1 MCISWKNC
9 FRVGAS
15 AFCFYLLIHNWST
28 ISAHLGLVF
37 HVARPLGMGC
47 CIAYVANI
55 LMSAFE
61 WHWKGGFR
69 YKRQVCIT
77 LSLLTIAAL
86 MYVFVGL
93 ILPRFVSCVSTLI
106 ETLPG
111 FLERVYQWL
120 NETIHLDAFLKEH
133 GLISTQGDPDW
144 AVWAKQ
150 MDEWLINGWTGALS
164 TVVNAVTSVV
174 SSVASVA
181 IGVVFAV
188 YLLSGKERLA
198 QQFGQLAKRMIG
210 SKRHDRLH
218 HALSI
223 INNSFRNYVI
233 GQSTEALILGS
244 LCTIGMLILRIPY
257 ALMVGPLV
265 GLCALI
271 PIVGAYI
278 SAISGAVMIFTVSTS
293 KALIFIAFILLLQWT
308 EGNLIY
314 PHVVGSRMGLPGIW
328 IIAAVTIGGGCLGIR
343 GMLIAVPLTTSV
355 YCLLREY
362 AVQTGRVSTLD
373 RLLQ

>member
-1 MCISWKNC
+1 MRTSWKNC

-15 AFCFYLLIHNWST
+15 AFCFYLLIHNWGT
-28 ISAHLGLVF
+28 ISAHLGLVLY
-37 HVARPLGMGC
+37 VARPLGIGC

-61 WHWKGGFR
+61 RHWKGGFR
-69 YKRQVCIT
+69 YKRQVCIA

-86 MYVFVGL
+86 MYIFVGL
-93 ILPRFVSCVSTLI
+93 ILPRFVSCVNTLI

-111 FLERVYQWL
+111 FLERAYQWL

-164 TVVNAVTSVV
+164 TVVNAATSVV
-174 SSVASVA
+174 SSVASIS

-198 QQFGQLAKRMIG
+198 QQFERLIKRMIG
-210 SKRHDRLH
+210 SKRHDMLH
-218 HALSI
+218 HILSI
-223 INNSFRNYVI
+223 INKSFRNYVI

-308 EGNLIY
+308 EANLIY

-362 AVQTGRVSTLD
+362 AAQTDRGSTLD